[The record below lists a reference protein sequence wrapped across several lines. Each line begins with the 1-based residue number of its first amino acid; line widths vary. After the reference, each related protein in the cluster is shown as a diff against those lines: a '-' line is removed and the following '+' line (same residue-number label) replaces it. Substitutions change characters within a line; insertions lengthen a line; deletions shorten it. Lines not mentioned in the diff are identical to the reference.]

1 MILLISDKNTKK
13 KKYKYLD
20 LDKRIMT
27 FLKT

>member
-1 MILLISDKNTKK
+1 MILLISDKNTK